1 MNHKRNIINWQSM
14 ADPAIVREI
23 GNNIQQMRLNK
34 NMTQQKLAEISGV
47 NRVTISRME
56 SGRPATLLTLVQI
69 LRALG
74 KLDILDS
81 FYEDARV
88 SPVQLLRMKKKQRQ
102 RASGTRRSTK
112 NSEERD
118 SNG

>member
-1 MNHKRNIINWQSM
+1 MSPKRDIINWQSM

-23 GNNIQQMRLNK
+23 GQYLQQMRLNK
-34 NMTQQKLAEISGV
+34 NLSQRQLAEISGV

-56 SGRPATLLTLVQI
+56 GGRAATLLTIVQI

-74 KLDILDS
+74 KLDILNI

-88 SPVQLLRMKKKQRQ
+88 SPLQLLQLKKNRRQ
-102 RASGTRRSTK
+102 RATGTRKSINDPK
-112 NSEERD
+112 K
-118 SNG
+118 GI